1 MLYIIIKSCL
11 IQAIINIINFIPS
24 GNDCGV
30 ITLIKSLRVAMKKV
44 LASELK
50 IGDVL
55 GRDIVSGNGVLILK
69 KGTVLNEKFINKI
82 KNTKFAAEEIEE
94 NFVFIEKNRE
104 NSDKTVAQNKDYIKK
119 EMRFRQSSVA
129 LLEKRFEKVKGDA
142 LMDEIKEIIKDV
154 ILKQTF

>member
-1 MLYIIIKSCL
+1 ME
-11 IQAIINIINFIPS
+11 
-24 GNDCGV
+24 
-30 ITLIKSLRVAMKKV
+30 KV

-55 GRDIVSGNGVLILK
+55 GRDIVSGNGMLILK

-104 NSDKTVAQNKDYIKK
+104 NSDKAVAQNKDYIKK
-119 EMRFRQSSVA
+119 ETRLRQSSVA